1 MLTGLVNCIY
11 SRKKRNQQQ
20 KQQLTTKGV
29 TSFFMIKGDR
39 NLNRGGKIRY
49 ITDAYEVNRNEK
61 KRKLLNNKKKEKSI
75 SKKAE
80 V

>member
-1 MLTGLVNCIY
+1 
-11 SRKKRNQQQ
+11 
-20 KQQLTTKGV
+20 
-29 TSFFMIKGDR
+29 MIKGDR